1 MRRTHHE
8 APQSSVLSGRS
19 LRALLA
25 FFVLGS
31 TLFVGVVTTPAP
43 ALAASVDCSRG
54 VNLSWESPVLD
65 RSWRGFPQADVA
77 GWSSS
82 SGVIEIWQSGFLGA
96 VAPDGAQLSELQ
108 ANDNSP
114 SWQDIASLPGDRIDW
129 SFLHRGRENTDT
141 VVVRI
146 GSTTSQSAQGTFS
159 TGTASFVRYSG
170 TYVVPDG
177 QTTTRFM
184 LDPED
189 TGSVGNLVDAV
200 ALTLECDVSVS
211 SSVGSTADVDG
222 SGDISVGDEVVF
234 TYDVANDG
242 TASLVV
248 AVTESLGDAV
258 SCPASMLAPDGTMTC
273 SSTHVVTQADVDAGA
288 VSSQAH
294 VTGTDAAGVT
304 VSSSNGVAVDI
315 EQRPSVSLIKSG
327 SVDATVV
334 APDSRPDVGDVITY
348 AFDVANTGN
357 VTLESIAV
365 ADALAPVTCPQG
377 SLAPG
382 TDMTCSAAYSINQT
396 DIDTGGVDNSATA
409 TALSSVGD
417 EVASE
422 DSIWTDL
429 DQQPSVSVAKNAD
442 VSTFT
447 TPGDELEYSIVVTN
461 TGNVSLADVHV
472 TDDTADAG
480 SLGCD
485 GILPAVL
492 LPGEGVNCTA
502 ARTVTQ
508 SDIDDG
514 NVSNTATAS
523 GQDPDGRLV
532 VAQDTVTVD
541 ADQSPS
547 IVIEKVAAIDN
558 TIILPLDRTDAGDHI
573 GYTITVTNIGNVTL
587 SDLVVTDHAIE
598 DLVCDTSG
606 AAPGESVVC
615 KGIDTIEQ
623 SGIDAGEVPNT
634 AGATAVAPLGDI
646 VEAEVTISTAIDQE
660 ADVAVAKTAVATSNG
675 DGSFNFAYTIEVS
688 NPGNATLTDVQ
699 IEDDLEAAFGDLEFS
714 VTSLSSES
722 LTVNPAYNGTTDIDL
737 LAGAD
742 RLSPGAT
749 ARVELV
755 VLAFTRGAAGP
766 FTNEASVVAGESTLA
781 VADTNSV
788 QTHVDVSF
796 DLSMDVISPM
806 SAGQGEQI
814 TWTLAV
820 ANNGPSVAPGPITVT
835 NVLGDGLS
843 FVSAAGPGW
852 VCAYDGTAVTC
863 VHAGDFVAGSSAA
876 ITLVT
881 VATAD
886 QGATISNA
894 ASVSVADSTNE
905 STFANNTDSAS
916 VQVEALPV
924 TGLDVAALGRMA
936 AVLILAGLI
945 LVAAAGRRRPDESA

>member
-1 MRRTHHE
+1 M
-8 APQSSVLSGRS
+8 
-19 LRALLA
+19 
-25 FFVLGS
+25 
-31 TLFVGVVTTPAP
+31 
-43 ALAASVDCSRG
+43 
-54 VNLSWESPVLD
+54 
-65 RSWRGFPQADVA
+65 
-77 GWSSS
+77 
-82 SGVIEIWQSGFLGA
+82 
-96 VAPDGAQLSELQ
+96 
-108 ANDNSP
+108 
-114 SWQDIASLPGDRIDW
+114 
-129 SFLHRGRENTDT
+129 
-141 VVVRI
+141 
-146 GSTTSQSAQGTFS
+146 
-159 TGTASFVRYSG
+159 
-170 TYVVPDG
+170 
-177 QTTTRFM
+177 
-184 LDPED
+184 
-189 TGSVGNLVDAV
+189 
-200 ALTLECDVSVS
+200 
-211 SSVGSTADVDG
+211 
-222 SGDISVGDEVVF
+222 
-234 TYDVANDG
+234 
-242 TASLVV
+242 
-248 AVTESLGDAV
+248 
-258 SCPASMLAPDGTMTC
+258 
-273 SSTHVVTQADVDAGA
+273 
-288 VSSQAH
+288 
-294 VTGTDAAGVT
+294 
-304 VSSSNGVAVDI
+304 
-315 EQRPSVSLIKSG
+315 
-327 SVDATVV
+327 
-334 APDSRPDVGDVITY
+334 
-348 AFDVANTGN
+348 
-357 VTLESIAV
+357 
-365 ADALAPVTCPQG
+365 
-377 SLAPG
+377 
-382 TDMTCSAAYSINQT
+382 
-396 DIDTGGVDNSATA
+396 
-409 TALSSVGD
+409 
-417 EVASE
+417 
-422 DSIWTDL
+422 
-429 DQQPSVSVAKNAD
+429 
-442 VSTFT
+442 
-447 TPGDELEYSIVVTN
+447 
-461 TGNVSLADVHV
+461 
-472 TDDTADAG
+472 
-480 SLGCD
+480 
-485 GILPAVL
+485 
-492 LPGEGVNCTA
+492 
-502 ARTVTQ
+502 
-508 SDIDDG
+508 
-514 NVSNTATAS
+514 
-523 GQDPDGRLV
+523 
-532 VAQDTVTVD
+532 
-541 ADQSPS
+541 
-547 IVIEKVAAIDN
+547 IEKVAAIDN

-699 IEDDLEAAFGDLEFS
+699 IEDDLEAAFGDLEVS

-945 LVAAAGRRRPDESA
+945 LVAVAGRRRPDESA